1 MLEKPV
7 WRGIALGGVVIVLLA
22 AVWFFSGRGRND
34 SGGVTD
40 SNGRWQVPV
49 PQPDAPEAPRW
60 GSDLTSSPTSAQPGV
75 GQTAATAWDGWNSP
89 STAGPTAPTAA
100 PTKSPLGFDLPP
112 GNRWGEVAT
121 ADAGSPPTGMH
132 TQQAYAHPNAALPVP
147 SYAPQGVSAFASQPP
162 AWDEPASSQ
171 PPPPAN
177 QQPSWANA
185 ASNNFS
191 ATPSAGAAQA
201 SVADGQPYT
210 VQNPYYQPWTGGQ
223 AVAQYPA
230 ANADSTPSSGPTWA
244 APAPQVAPPNM
255 PTTYPQGAYSQASA
269 QAYGYPAPSPYAS
282 PAVDERVAFRGSGRD
297 SGSADAGYVPA
308 YSPNLN
314 RLNAPSWNR
323 DAAPNSAYPAS
334 SGEASAWGRPADPSS
349 PASGGQP
356 QVVDPAVVRADYAG
370 TSAPV
375 ATGYPAVPNPSAP
388 SYTPAP
394 SSNPSPY
401 YYPSTSGSAPVY
413 PQTSTSTW
421 NTYR

>member
-7 WRGIALGGVVIVLLA
+7 WRGVALGSVVIVLLA

-75 GQTAATAWDGWNSP
+75 GQATATAWDGWNSP
-89 STAGPTAPTAA
+89 STAGPVAQTAA
-100 PTKSPLGFDLPP
+100 PSKSPLGFDLPP
-112 GNRWGEVAT
+112 GNRWGDAAIT
-121 ADAGSPPTGMH
+121 DAGSPPTGMAA
-132 TQQAYAHPNAALPVP
+132 QQQYAPPGAALPVP
-147 SYAPQGVSAFASQPP
+147 SYAPQGVSAFASRPP
-162 AWDEPASSQ
+162 AWNDPASSQ
-171 PPPPAN
+171 PPLPAA

-191 ATPSAGAAQA
+191 ETPSAGAGQP
-201 SVADGQPYT
+201 SVQDGQPYT
-210 VQNPYYQPWTGGQ
+210 VQNPYYQPWTGPQ
-223 AVAQYPA
+223 AVAQNSSGY
-230 ANADSTPSSGPTWA
+230 ANSTPSSGPTWA
-244 APAPQVAPPNM
+244 APSSQTAAPTM

-269 QAYGYPAPSPYAS
+269 QSYGYPATPPYAS
-282 PAVDERVAFRGSGRD
+282 PAVDERVAFRGNGRD
-297 SGSADAGYVPA
+297 SGSPDAGYVPA

-314 RLNAPSWNR
+314 RPSAPSWNQN
-323 DAAPNSAYPAS
+323 ASPNSAYPAP
-334 SGEASAWGRPADPSS
+334 SGEASGWGRPADPSL

-356 QVVDPAVVRADYAG
+356 QVVDPAVVRADYAR
-370 TSAPV
+370 TSVPA
-375 ATGYPAVPNPSAP
+375 ATGYPVVPNPSNP
-388 SYTPAP
+388 TYTPAP
-394 SSNPSPY
+394 SANSSPY
-401 YYPSTSGSAPVY
+401 YYPSTSGSPPVY